1 MGEMNRNSLRRLAT
15 AEHHAAARRAANV
28 RCGSAAPAPPVLRR
42 HAAAFTVLRSP
53 ARSLDHVIT
62 AAGQP
67 SVRSMAPSSNPHG
80 TALPGLVGGSSARTM
95 LARAPSPPISF
106 RESDPATP
114 AERVRSGLLPARP
127 PRSARPRR
135 PADGRAHRSRRSQG
149 CCVGQGCFV
158 GTTRDHR
165 PVRRRFANGR
175 VAGRRAG
182 KPSRVSCLLRMGL
195 EASTAT
201 VSWLPTTYTS
211 SMRFPGLHSL
221 LVSPICMRATAIG
234 GAPARPS
241 KQRPGLFTHWPSRLL
256 LADKGSHTTPGR
268 DACATTKAELDREGG
283 NGLANRHEQGRPT
296 VRPTVR

>member
-1 MGEMNRNSLRRLAT
+1 MGEMNRDSLRRLAT

-95 LARAPSPPISF
+95 LARAPSPTISF

-158 GTTRDHR
+158 GTTPGPSARSAAVRER
-165 PVRRRFANGR
+165 PH
-175 VAGRRAG
+175 
-182 KPSRVSCLLRMGL
+182 SREEGW
-195 EASTAT
+195 EA
-201 VSWLPTTYTS
+201 
-211 SMRFPGLHSL
+211 FPGKLF
-221 LVSPICMRATAIG
+221 AADGAG
-234 GAPARPS
+234 G
-241 KQRPGLFTHWPSRLL
+241 KHG
-256 LADKGSHTTPGR
+256 
-268 DACATTKAELDREGG
+268 DR
-283 NGLANRHEQGRPT
+283 
-296 VRPTVR
+296 